1 MNLHA
6 YSKNVFSQKLK
17 KVQYKCQIYET
28 ETVIS
33 GMELHKNITTSGYK
47 GVLLAEPP
55 VDYSKEV
62 L

>member
-1 MNLHA
+1 MSN
-6 YSKNVFSQKLK
+6 
-17 KVQYKCQIYET
+17 YET